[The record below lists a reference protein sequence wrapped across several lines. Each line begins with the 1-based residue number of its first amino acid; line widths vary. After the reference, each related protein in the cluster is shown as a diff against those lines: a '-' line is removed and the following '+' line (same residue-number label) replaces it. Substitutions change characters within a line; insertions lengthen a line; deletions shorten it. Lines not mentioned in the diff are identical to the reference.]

1 MLFRSDVVTCV
12 NRRNL
17 SELPEIHR
25 ILSDLGVRQWRLFT
39 IIPIGRAAHDPD
51 MMLSDAE
58 WRELMEFI
66 ITKRQEGGP
75 MKVTFSCED
84 YLGPY
89 EEKVRDTRFFCR
101 AGINIASI
109 LIDGRICACPNI
121 DRDLFSQG
129 SIYTDSFYEVWQHR
143 FQPYRRRDWARG
155 RETDRICAQDSPCV
169 HCKQWR
175 DCLGG
180 SLHNWHAATPG
191 EPRLL
196 QCRLSLARTAMTNEI
211 R

>member
-1 MLFRSDVVTCV
+1 
-12 NRRNL
+12 
-17 SELPEIHR
+17 LPEIHR

-66 ITKRQEGGP
+66 LAKRQEGGP

-101 AGINIASI
+101 AGINIASV
-109 LIDGRICACPNI
+109 LIDGSICGCPNI

-129 SIYTDSFYEVWQHR
+129 NIYKDSLWEVWQR
-143 FQPYRRRDWARG
+143 GFGPFRDRAWARKG
-155 RETDRICAQDSPCV
+155 KC
-169 HCKQWR
+169 R
-175 DCLGG
+175 DCPAFRNCLGG
-180 SLHNWHAATPG
+180 GMHNWHGDASEVLNCHWAKT
-191 EPRLL
+191 L
-196 QCRLSLARTAMTNEI
+196 
-211 R
+211 

>member
-1 MLFRSDVVTCV
+1 
-12 NRRNL
+12 
-17 SELPEIHR
+17 
-25 ILSDLGVRQWRLFT
+25 
-39 IIPIGRAAHDPD
+39 
-51 MMLSDAE
+51 
-58 WRELMEFI
+58 
-66 ITKRQEGGP
+66 

-129 SIYTDSFYEVWQHR
+129 SIYTDNFYEVWQHR

-196 QCRLSLARTAMTNEI
+196 QCRLSQTRTAI
-211 R
+211 PD